1 MVWTSCPPDPL
12 PWLQLREPLLHLLN
26 TPWLLL
32 PALAL
37 LSLGI
42 TAGLRIGMI
51 RAGLITASLVVLM
64 SGIYSPLATNLLTA
78 WLTAQL
84 PTPQSIQVASVEQ
97 GSVVVLVG
105 RGAQIASATTGLA
118 SRVVR
123 DQPVLAVYVSGDD
136 PSTAQALIDRGVP
149 SKLVAGDSCARTTW
163 ENATLTAA
171 WVRKEFPL
179 HHQADAHLP
188 PIVLITDP
196 WQLPRAAQ
204 AFSRQGL
211 VVHPMAV
218 APPLSPQQSNRLAL
232 RETAATILYRLQE
245 RM

>member
-1 MVWTSCPPDPL
+1 LVWTSCPPDPL
-12 PWLQLREPLLHLLN
+12 PWFQLREPLLHLLN

-32 PALAL
+32 PAFAV

-42 TAGLRIGMI
+42 SAGLRIGMI
-51 RAGLITASLVVLM
+51 GAGLITASLVVLM
-64 SGIYSPLATNLLTA
+64 SGIYSPLATNLLTV

-84 PTPQSIQVASVEQ
+84 PTPQSIQVASAEQ

-105 RGAQIASATTGLA
+105 RGAQIASATTALA

-123 DQPVLAVYVSGDD
+123 DQSVLAVYVSGDD
-136 PSTAQALIDRGVP
+136 LSTAQALIGRGVP

-163 ENATLTAA
+163 ENARLTAA
-171 WVRKEFPL
+171 WMHKVFPL
-179 HHQADAHLP
+179 QHQADAHLP
-188 PIVLITDP
+188 PVVLITDQ
-196 WQLPRAAQ
+196 WQLPRAAH

-218 APPLSPQQSNRLAL
+218 APPLTPQQSNRLAL